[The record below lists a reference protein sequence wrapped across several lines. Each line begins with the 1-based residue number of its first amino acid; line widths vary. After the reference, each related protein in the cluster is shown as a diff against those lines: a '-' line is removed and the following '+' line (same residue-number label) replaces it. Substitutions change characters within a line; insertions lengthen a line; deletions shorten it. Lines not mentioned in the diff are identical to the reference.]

1 MFEELIINCEGA
13 IAFDQKEVRKIY
25 KDISPLI
32 LIKIILH
39 KAQQEKNF
47 FCLKALVLVVVKML
61 LKRLDRGILEKYNK
75 PYKNP
80 QFLVAKKL
88 ASTYKLINAA
98 IKMNFVTLQD
108 ANMPLSVNKFLKE
121 FAKC

>member
-1 MFEELIINCEGA
+1 M
-13 IAFDQKEVRKIY
+13 
-25 KDISPLI
+25 
-32 LIKIILH
+32 
-39 KAQQEKNF
+39 
-47 FCLKALVLVVVKML
+47 LVIVKML
-61 LKRLDRGILEKYNK
+61 LERLNRGVLEKCNR

-108 ANMPLSVNKFLKE
+108 TNMLLLVDEFLKE

>member
-1 MFEELIINCEGA
+1 MFEELIINRKGA

-25 KDISPLI
+25 KDVSPLI
-32 LIKIILH
+32 LIKTILH

-47 FCLKALVLVVVKML
+47 PCLKALMLVVVKML
-61 LKRLDRGILEKYNK
+61 LERLDRGVLEKCNR

-98 IKMNFVTLQD
+98 IKINFVTL
-108 ANMPLSVNKFLKE
+108 
-121 FAKC
+121 